1 MERESI
7 ILIPTLNEKKN
18 LEKLIPAIFD
28 LMPEISVLV
37 ADDNSQDG
45 TEEYLGSIK
54 NLYPNLFIINRKNNF
69 GYGRACIEGF
79 QLIRKDVRHPMSY
92 SMTSDVVREDFEYIV
107 TMDADFSH
115 DYRVIPGMLKQL
127 AEHDVVIGSRYISGG
142 KIENWKFHRKVL
154 SKVANFY
161 VRAILNLKIQDLTTG
176 FNAYR
181 QESLFKIN
189 LNNIQSDGYAFL
201 VELKYKLANADV
213 NITEYPITFS
223 ERREGQSKMSG
234 KIIWESFKLA
244 WQLKFK
250 KI

>member
-1 MERESI
+1 
-7 ILIPTLNEKKN
+7 
-18 LEKLIPAIFD
+18 
-28 LMPEISVLV
+28 
-37 ADDNSQDG
+37 
-45 TEEYLGSIK
+45 
-54 NLYPNLFIINRKNNF
+54 
-69 GYGRACIEGF
+69 
-79 QLIRKDVRHPMSY
+79 
-92 SMTSDVVREDFEYIV
+92 MTSDVVREDFEYIV

-234 KIIWESFKLA
+234 KIIWESFKLP